1 MRSGPLANPAAAL
14 VYARANPNILEAI
27 VASAIKFVGAAVSF
41 GFSFLIART
50 LGPNGTG
57 GFALALT
64 TGLFGSTIA
73 LFGLDYVLLRTM
85 AGNIREG
92 NFAAA
97 RAISRT
103 TTRIVATFAIIVSAI
118 LMLVGG
124 PVLSA
129 LLDGEID
136 QRLVILAGIAVLPL
150 AMVRIAIT
158 SLRGAGF
165 ILIGQWLDGPQPTL
179 VAMLSLAGLVAM
191 GQNLD
196 ARDVSLLYFTTMTL
210 SGCVAW
216 SIYVRHARKWPTA
229 ISQPVK
235 ALLDQGWR
243 ISFIVL
249 SRMVIDWIVLVSLA
263 VYGSIA
269 EVGQFRIAWQ
279 IAALIALIV
288 ITFDTVSGP
297 RIAAAHRIG
306 DTVRIRQIVNQAI
319 ATMSLMSLP
328 LFIAILGFPVWLLGL
343 FGPEFEAGAT
353 ALRILALG
361 HLVNIIAGPMGAVM
375 VMTGEERWAARIS
388 FAAVILLGIFS
399 VTLIPTFGLVGA
411 ALTTSLTQLFRTIA
425 IVTVIRRVLDK
436 RIRAK

>member
-1 MRSGPLANPAAAL
+1 
-14 VYARANPNILEAI
+14 
-27 VASAIKFVGAAVSF
+27 
-41 GFSFLIART
+41 
-50 LGPNGTG
+50 
-57 GFALALT
+57 
-64 TGLFGSTIA
+64 
-73 LFGLDYVLLRTM
+73 
-85 AGNIREG
+85 
-92 NFAAA
+92 
-97 RAISRT
+97 
-103 TTRIVATFAIIVSAI
+103 
-118 LMLVGG
+118 
-124 PVLSA
+124 
-129 LLDGEID
+129 
-136 QRLVILAGIAVLPL
+136 
-150 AMVRIAIT
+150 
-158 SLRGAGF
+158 
-165 ILIGQWLDGPQPTL
+165 
-179 VAMLSLAGLVAM
+179 
-191 GQNLD
+191 
-196 ARDVSLLYFTTMTL
+196 
-210 SGCVAW
+210 
-216 SIYVRHARKWPTA
+216 
-229 ISQPVK
+229 
-235 ALLDQGWR
+235 
-243 ISFIVL
+243 
-249 SRMVIDWIVLVSLA
+249 MVIDWIVLVSLA